1 MPVRRDEHVRI
12 SLTAEVPS
20 SLAPAHA
27 SPGEGRAALCA
38 LLGRWLVT
46 GELPAAPD
54 ETLARRLA
62 EAARQQGIAGL
73 LNSAIVEQRVRWP
86 EAARTVLR
94 LAEQEDFAIGVRQ
107 LDIACRVQDLLGAR
121 GVRCLP
127 LKGAALAERL
137 YDSVAHRP
145 MADVDLLVL
154 DEWPRAVTLLEE
166 TGFAEQG
173 QADHARAFLDP
184 ASGTVVELHRGVT
197 SCARLFPL
205 DLDATWRRS
214 RRGVGLMKQVPSS
227 EDLLVHLS
235 LHAAFQHGLV
245 LCLVQY
251 LDFRRLLER
260 APPEPARLAQVATSA
275 RAQGA
280 VALALE
286 AARAVV
292 GAPLGADLESVVT
305 KWLPSGLR
313 GYVASK
319 LRTDLSAFVA
329 PAEPAL
335 AWIRWQLAAGR
346 RRVLVR
352 ETLMPSFSA
361 FSRPAGLGAVGRAV
375 GLARRWGLPTMR
387 SYGARPQR

>member
-1 MPVRRDEHVRI
+1 MV
-12 SLTAEVPS
+12 EVPS
-20 SLAPAHA
+20 FLTPARARPAGGRTAP
-27 SPGEGRAALCA
+27 CA

-46 GELPAAPD
+46 GELPPAPD
-54 ETLARRLA
+54 ETLARPLA

-86 EAARTVLR
+86 DGARMVLR
-94 LAEQEDFAIGVRQ
+94 LAEQEDFALGVRQ
-107 LDIACRVQDLLGAR
+107 LDTACRVQDLLGAR

-154 DEWPRAVTLLEE
+154 DEWPRAVTLLDEA
-166 TGFAEQG
+166 GFAEQG
-173 QADHARAFLDP
+173 QADHARTFLDP
-184 ASGTVVELHRGVT
+184 ALGTVVELHRGVT

-205 DLDATWRRS
+205 DLDAAWRRS
-214 RRGVGLMKQVPSS
+214 GPGAGLVKRVPSR

-235 LHAAFQHGLV
+235 LHAAFQHGLA

-260 APPEPARLAQVATSA
+260 EPPDPALLAQVATGA

-286 AARAVV
+286 AAHAVV
-292 GAPLGADLESVVT
+292 GAPLGPALQGLVT
-305 KWLPSGLR
+305 AWLPSGLH
-313 GYVASK
+313 GYVASR
-319 LRTDLSAFVA
+319 LRVDPSAFFA

-335 AWIRWQLAAGR
+335 AWVRWQLAEGR
-346 RRVLVR
+346 RIALVR
-352 ETLMPSFSA
+352 ETLSPSLSSFSK
-361 FSRPAGLGAVGRAV
+361 PAGLRAASRAL
-375 GLARRWGLPTMR
+375 GLARRWGLPTLR
-387 SYGARPQR
+387 SLGARPQR

>member
-1 MPVRRDEHVRI
+1 MPDVSW
-12 SLTAEVPS
+12 SLT
-20 SLAPAHA
+20 LASARSPRGRPAL
-27 SPGEGRAALCA
+27 RA

-46 GELPAAPD
+46 GELPTASD
-54 ETLARRLA
+54 EALANVLVKV
-62 EAARQQGIAGL
+62 AREQGLAGL
-73 LNSAIVEQRVRWP
+73 LHQAIGEQRVRWP
-86 EAARTVLR
+86 DAARVALR
-94 LAEQEDFAIGVRQ
+94 RAEQEDFAFGVRQ
-107 LDIACRVQDLLGAR
+107 LDTASRVQDLLGAR
-121 GVRCLP
+121 GLRCLP

-166 TGFAEQG
+166 AGFAEQG

-214 RRGVGLMKQVPSS
+214 RRGAGLMKQVPSS

-235 LHAAFQHGLV
+235 LHAAFQHGLA
-245 LCLVQY
+245 LRLVQY

-260 APPEPARLAQVATSA
+260 EPPDPALLAQVATGA

-286 AARAVV
+286 AAHAVV
-292 GAPLGADLESVVT
+292 GAPLGPALQGLVAA
-305 KWLPSGLR
+305 WLPSGLR
-313 GYVASK
+313 HYVASR
-319 LRTDLSAFVA
+319 LRADPSALLA

-335 AWIRWQLAAGR
+335 AWVRWQLATGR
-346 RRVLVR
+346 RIALVR
-352 ETLMPSFSA
+352 ETLSPGLSSG
-361 FSRPAGLGAVGRAV
+361 SRPAGLGVVGRAL
-375 GLARRWGLPTMR
+375 GLARRWGRPTLR
-387 SYGARPQR
+387 SLRARPER

>member
-1 MPVRRDEHVRI
+1 M
-12 SLTAEVPS
+12 SWSFLT
-20 SLAPAHA
+20 PASA
-27 SPGEGRAALCA
+27 RFQGERPALRA

-46 GELPAAPD
+46 GELPSAPD
-54 ETLARRLA
+54 EALASLLV
-62 EAARQQGIAGL
+62 EVAREQGLAGL
-73 LNSAIVEQRVRWP
+73 LHQAIGEQRVRWP
-86 EAARTVLR
+86 DAARLALR
-94 LAEQEDFAIGVRQ
+94 RAEQEDFAFGVRQ
-107 LDIACRVQDLLGAR
+107 LDTASRVQDLLGAR
-121 GVRCLP
+121 GVCCLP

-166 TGFAEQG
+166 AGFAEQG
-173 QADHARAFLDP
+173 QADHARAFLDR

-214 RRGVGLMKQVPSS
+214 RQGVGLMKQVPSS

-235 LHAAFQHGLV
+235 LHAAFQHGLA
-245 LCLVQY
+245 LRLVQY

-260 APPEPARLAQVATSA
+260 EPPDPTLLAQVATGA

-286 AARAVV
+286 AAHAVV
-292 GAPLGADLESVVT
+292 GAPLGPALQGLVT
-305 KWLPSGLR
+305 AWLPSGLR
-313 GYVASK
+313 RYVASR
-319 LRTDLSAFVA
+319 LRADPSALLA

-335 AWIRWQLAAGR
+335 AWVRWQLATGR
-346 RRVLVR
+346 RIALVR
-352 ETLMPSFSA
+352 ETLSPGLSSV
-361 FSRPAGLGAVGRAV
+361 SRPPGLGVVGRAL
-375 GLARRWGLPTMR
+375 GLARRWGRPTLR
-387 SYGARPQR
+387 SLRARPER

>member
-1 MPVRRDEHVRI
+1 MC
-12 SLTAEVPS
+12 A
-20 SLAPAHA
+20 AP
-27 SPGEGRAALCA
+27 ERGRSALRA
-38 LLGRWLVT
+38 LLGQWLVT
-46 GELPAAPD
+46 GELHPAPD
-54 ETLARRLA
+54 EALASLLV
-62 EAARQQGIAGL
+62 EVAREQGLAGL
-73 LNSAIVEQRVRWP
+73 LHQGIGEQPVRWP
-86 EAARTVLR
+86 DATRSALR
-94 LAEQEDFAIGVRQ
+94 RAEQEDFAFGVRQ
-107 LDIACRVQDLLGAR
+107 LDTASRVQDLLGAR
-121 GVRCLP
+121 GVCCLP

-166 TGFAEQG
+166 AGFAEQG

-235 LHAAFQHGLV
+235 LHAAFQHGLA
-245 LCLVQY
+245 LRLVQF

-260 APPEPARLAQVATSA
+260 EPPDPALLAQVATGA

-286 AARAVV
+286 AAHAVV
-292 GAPLGADLESVVT
+292 GAPLGPALQGLVT
-305 KWLPSGLR
+305 AWLPSGLR
-313 GYVASK
+313 RYVASR
-319 LRTDLSAFVA
+319 LRADPSALLA

-335 AWIRWQLAAGR
+335 AWVRWQLATGR
-346 RRVLVR
+346 RIALVR
-352 ETLMPSFSA
+352 ETLSPGLSSV
-361 FSRPAGLGAVGRAV
+361 SRPAGLGAVGRAL
-375 GLARRWGLPTMR
+375 GLARRWGLPMLR
-387 SYGARPQR
+387 SLRARPER